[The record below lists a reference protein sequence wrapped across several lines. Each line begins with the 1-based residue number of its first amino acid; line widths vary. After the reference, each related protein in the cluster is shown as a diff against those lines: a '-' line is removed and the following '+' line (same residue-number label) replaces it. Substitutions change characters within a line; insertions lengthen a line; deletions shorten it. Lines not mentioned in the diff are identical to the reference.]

1 MRILDIT
8 VHQPFMGTLFNYG
21 HLVFESAAQDQ
32 GLREIKYV
40 DDPFTIEHTI
50 EQVIQRSGVRPVAVP
65 HAVVIEDDGT

>member
-1 MRILDIT
+1 
-8 VHQPFMGTLFNYG
+8 
-21 HLVFESAAQDQ
+21 VFESAAQDQ

-50 EQVIQRSGVRPVAVP
+50 EQVIQRSGVRPVAVR